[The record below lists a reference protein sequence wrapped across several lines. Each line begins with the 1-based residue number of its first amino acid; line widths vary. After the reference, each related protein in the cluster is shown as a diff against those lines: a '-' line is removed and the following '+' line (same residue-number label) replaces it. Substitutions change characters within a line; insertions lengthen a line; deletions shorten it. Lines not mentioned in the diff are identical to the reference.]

1 MPKTEIRET
10 WEIMAFIQKHRG
22 AALVGDILDV
32 SETQVRRFSR
42 NPKMNYSDP
51 AAPNPFDWVIGL
63 MDEIHDLGK
72 EEILL
77 AALNMMACRYGYF
90 VSKDRHIT
98 PDKPTLELEILDDH
112 PRLVEWHENMLQG
125 KPLHLIRQGLETV
138 NGENMQTYIKY
149 METQR

>member
-1 MPKTEIRET
+1 MPKTEIRDT

-51 AAPNPFDWVIGL
+51 SAPNPFDWVIRL

-72 EEILL
+72 EEVLL
-77 AALNMMACRYGYF
+77 AALNMMACRYGYL
-90 VSKDRHIT
+90 VS
-98 PDKPTLELEILDDH
+98 LELESLDDD
-112 PRLVEWHENMLQG
+112 PTLVEWH
-125 KPLHLIRQGLETV
+125 
-138 NGENMQTYIKY
+138 ENMQTYIKY